1 MPSNPKHILAY
12 VGALGALALGGS
24 AIANAATNSS
34 PAPAPAAATQ
44 ASEQPGTEVS
54 DPAEAPGTEA
64 KDGAEKGGDSAS
76 KVSAADAKQ
85 AGDAALAS
93 VGSGKVGEVDSE
105 TPDPNEAADKPDKG
119 EKPDPAFEKNAAY
132 SVEITKADG
141 SVVDVS
147 LDKSF
152 KVLGTRA
159 AEQGDH
165 GDQGDQGDQGG
176 QNEQSGQNEQGESA
190 EVAPTK

>member
-1 MPSNPKHILAY
+1 MPSSPKHILAY

-24 AIANAATNSS
+24 AIANAATSSS
-34 PAPAPAAATQ
+34 PTPAPTATTQ
-44 ASEQPGTEVS
+44 VAEQPGTEAN
-54 DPAEAPGTEA
+54 DPAEAPGTETKDGAEAPGTEA
-64 KDGAEKGGDSAS
+64 KDGAEKGGDSES
-76 KVSAADAKQ
+76 KVSAADAKK

-93 VGSGKVGEVDSE
+93 VGSGKVGDVGSE

-119 EKPDPAFEKNAAY
+119 EQPAPAFEKNAAY

-152 KVLGTRA
+152 KVLGTQA
-159 AEQGDH
+159 AEQGD
-165 GDQGDQGDQGG
+165 QGGEGG
-176 QNEQSGQNEQGESA
+176 QNEQNDSA